1 VYVYD
6 YQRLFAASDKF
17 LAVGLGPEI
26 LNPGFQA
33 RPEEQR
39 PFAEQHPEVLSI
51 ALIVVIC
58 ALGLMALR
66 A

>member
-1 VYVYD
+1 M
-6 YQRLFAASDKF
+6 
-17 LAVGLGPEI
+17 
-26 LNPGFQA
+26 LNPGLQA

-39 PFAEQHPEVLSI
+39 PFTERHPEVLWI

-66 A
+66 ASRNVRR